1 MAEVVLVRHG
11 QANNTARTEEEYDRL
26 SDLGRQQGQWLGEW
40 LRETRTEFDHVVS
53 GSLTRHVHTADEMDV
68 VPEIDARWNELS
80 YHPLAAAHLETNGI
94 AAPEAGV
101 DFPDYFAGLMKAWEA
116 DALPGAP
123 ERFTEFRGR
132 VFDAFEETRKTDG
145 RILVVTSGGVIG
157 QAVGKAMGLDLDGIA
172 RLALG
177 IGNTSVQRLIW
188 TGRRW
193 GLAEF
198 GATPHLAHADRAHAR
213 TFY

>member
-11 QANNTARTEEEYDRL
+11 QANNVARTEEEYDRL
-26 SDLGRQQGQWLGEW
+26 SALGRQQGRWLGEW
-40 LRETRTEFDHVVS
+40 LREVRSEFDHVFA
-53 GSLTRHVHTADEMDV
+53 GSLTRHVHTAEEMGV
-68 VPEIDARWNELS
+68 APEIDPRWNELS
-80 YHPLAAAHLETNGI
+80 FHPLAAAHLAANGV
-94 AAPEAGV
+94 AAPEAGL
-101 DFPDYFAGLMKAWEA
+101 DFLDYFAGLMRAWEA
-116 DALPGAP
+116 DELPGVP
-123 ERFTEFRGR
+123 ERFNEFQGR
-132 VFDAFEETRKTDG
+132 VFDVFEETRAAGG

-157 QAVGKAMGLDLDGIA
+157 QAVGRAMGLDMDGVA
-172 RLALG
+172 RLSMG